1 MVLSPGDCV
10 LISVALDFR
19 QAPVTVR
26 ERYFLSDAR
35 VAALYGAPPSRLVR
49 ELALLSTCN
58 RLELYAWTEAES
70 PAELE
75 QAWCELVDR
84 WAGQGGDDR
93 DDREDLAALVLRRQG
108 DEVAAHLL
116 RVASGLESQV
126 LGDSQILGQVRQA
139 YRDASRA
146 GKVGTALH
154 RLFGAALHA
163 AKRVKHETGLVG
175 GRHSVGAEAASLAAR
190 RHGPLSKRRCIV
202 IGCGKTGERA
212 ARQLVKF
219 GVADLVLI
227 NRSLPR
233 AEVLAA
239 DLWGRAAP
247 FDRLHRELARADV
260 AIIATSAEQ
269 PPVRASSLR
278 FCRDAAG
285 TTGHPLMVIDLSLP
299 RNVEPE
305 VGGLPG
311 ITLLDLDALHLP
323 MAQAEALRQAAVPRA
338 EAIVHE
344 ELAVYAAWVRA
355 EVAREALRP
364 LHQAL
369 TAVCRRELGYVG
381 AKSGADLDRAAERIV
396 AKLMARPMTVLRGA
410 TERGESL
417 EAATLTLRHLFGA
430 SGHGRVIPAE
440 AE

>member
-1 MVLSPGDCV
+1 MVPSPGDCV

-19 QAPVTVR
+19 LAPVTVR
-26 ERYFLSDAR
+26 ERYYLSDAR
-35 VAALYGAPPSRLVR
+35 VAALYGAPPSARVR

-58 RLELYAWTEAES
+58 RLELYAWTEAQS
-70 PAELE
+70 AAELE
-75 QAWCELVDR
+75 LAWCELVDR
-84 WAGQGGDDR
+84 WAGPDEEER
-93 DDREDLAALVLRRQG
+93 DGLAALVLRRHG
-108 DEVAAHLL
+108 DEAAAHLL

-146 GKVGTALH
+146 GMVGTALH

-202 IGCGKTGERA
+202 VGCGKTGERA

-233 AEVLAA
+233 AEVLAR

-247 FDRLHRELARADV
+247 FDRLHRELARADI
-260 AIIATSAEQ
+260 AIIATSADQ

-278 FCRDAAG
+278 FCRDDAG
-285 TTGHPLMVIDLSLP
+285 TTGHPLMLIDLSLP

-305 VGGLPG
+305 AGGLPG

-344 ELAVYAAWVRA
+344 ELAVYSSWVRA

-369 TAVCRRELGYVG
+369 TAVCRRELGFVG
-381 AKSGADLDRAAERIV
+381 ARSGADLDRAAERIV
-396 AKLMARPMTVLRGA
+396 AKLMARPMTVLRTA

-430 SGHGRVIPAE
+430 HGLAISAE